1 MPGGPRGVNRVRRYQ
16 KTRAAAVMLLALLLV
31 PAASATII
39 WGPYVTNTTTG
50 SATIAWKATG
60 EEPGWVEYSSE
71 GGEVC
76 RVASAGEEGMHRVH
90 LTGLLPATT
99 YRYRVGTGGATV
111 EDCRFRTFG
120 DRTFTCIIYGDTQGQ
135 RPFFTQTERHGLVA
149 EKMAGEEDILFVIHT
164 GDFVGDESEWDEFFA
179 LAGPVLGNTTLVPVA
194 GNHDG
199 TAEVF
204 SAIFGLPP
212 YYSFDAGSLHVT
224 VLDSN
229 DRAWADMRTQTAW
242 LKEDLTSPLPQT
254 IVAFHHP
261 PFSSDRKHPG
271 GDLAIRAE
279 WCGIFAQN
287 DVDAVFSGHTHTYE
301 RYRVNGT
308 EYVVAGCGGGPF
320 YPLSEEKPEGYQAGR
335 EETLGYIRATI
346 SPVSI
351 GIEVVP
357 VADIT
362 RDGEVTMHPAGA
374 VIDTVRL
381 NTAGGWWSV
390 LASAPGVWELPGL
403 WRR

>member
-1 MPGGPRGVNRVRRYQ
+1 MRRYQ
-16 KTRAAAVMLLALLLV
+16 KIGAAVMLLALLLV
-31 PAASATII
+31 PAASAAII

-50 SATIAWKATG
+50 SATIAWKATDG
-60 EEPGWVEYSSE
+60 TGWVEYSPE

-99 YRYRVGTGGATV
+99 YRYRVGAGDATV
-111 EDCRFRTFG
+111 EDCKFRTFG

-135 RPFFTQTERHGLVA
+135 RPFFTQTERHTLVA
-149 EKMAGEEDILFVIHT
+149 ERMAGEEDILFVIHT
-164 GDFVGDESEWDEFFA
+164 GDLVGDESEWDEFFA
-179 LAGPVLGNTTLVPVA
+179 IAGPVLGNTTLVPVA

-212 YYSFDAGSLHVT
+212 FYSFDAGSLHVT

-242 LKEDLTSPLPQT
+242 LKDDLTSPLPQK

-362 RDGEVTMHPAGA
+362 ENGGVTMHPAGA

>member
-1 MPGGPRGVNRVRRYQ
+1 MRRYQ

-31 PAASATII
+31 PAASAAII

-90 LTGLLPATT
+90 LAGLLPATT
-99 YRYRVGTGGATV
+99 YRYRVGAGDATV
-111 EDCRFRTFG
+111 EDCKFRTFG

-135 RPFFTQTERHGLVA
+135 RPFFTQTERHALVA
-149 EKMAGEEDILFVIHT
+149 ERMAGEEDILFVIHT

-212 YYSFDAGSLHVT
+212 FYSFDAGSLHVT

-242 LKEDLTSPLPQT
+242 LKDDLTSPLPQK
-254 IVAFHHP
+254 IVTFHHP

-357 VADIT
+357 VAEIT

-374 VIDTVRL
+374 VIDTARL

-390 LASAPGVWELPGL
+390 LASAPGVWELPGS

>member
-31 PAASATII
+31 PAASAAII

-99 YRYRVGTGGATV
+99 YRYRVGAGNATV
-111 EDCRFRTFG
+111 EDCKFRTFG

-135 RPFFTQTERHGLVA
+135 RPFFTQTERHALVA
-149 EKMAGEEDILFVIHT
+149 ERMAGEEDILFVIHT
-164 GDFVGDESEWDEFFA
+164 GDLVGDESEWDEFFA
-179 LAGPVLGNTTLVPVA
+179 IAGPVLGNTTLVPVA

-212 YYSFDAGSLHVT
+212 FYSFDAGSLHVT

-242 LKEDLTSPLPQT
+242 LKDDLTSPLPQK

-357 VADIT
+357 VADVT

>member
-1 MPGGPRGVNRVRRYQ
+1 MRRYQ
-16 KTRAAAVMLLALLLV
+16 KIGAAVMLLALLLV
-31 PAASATII
+31 PAASAAII

-50 SATIAWKATG
+50 SATIAWKATDG
-60 EEPGWVEYSSE
+60 TGWVEYSPE

-99 YRYRVGTGGATV
+99 YRYRVGAGDATV

-135 RPFFTQTERHGLVA
+135 RPFFTQTERHALVA
-149 EKMAGEEDILFVIHT
+149 ERMAGEEDILFVIHT
-164 GDFVGDESEWDEFFA
+164 GDLVGDESEWDEFFA
-179 LAGPVLGNTTLVPVA
+179 IAGPVLGNTTLVPVA

-212 YYSFDAGSLHVT
+212 FYSFDAGSLHVT

-357 VADIT
+357 VADVT

>member
-1 MPGGPRGVNRVRRYQ
+1 MSRYQ
-16 KTRAAAVMLLALLLV
+16 SLLLVAVLLALLV
-31 PAASATII
+31 PAASAAIA

-50 SATIAWKATG
+50 SATVTWKATG
-60 EEPGWVEYSSE
+60 EGAGWVEYSP
-71 GGEVC
+71 GGDEVY
-76 RVASAGEEGMHRVH
+76 RVASSGEGGMHRVL
-90 LTGLLPATT
+90 LTNLTPATT
-99 YRYRVGTGGATV
+99 YRYRVGTGNETTG
-111 EDCRFRTFG
+111 DCRFRTFG
-120 DRTFTCIIYGDTQGQ
+120 DRVFTCIIYGDTRGQ
-135 RPFFTQTERHGLVA
+135 KPSFTQAGRHGLVA
-149 EKMAGEEDILFVIHT
+149 ERIAGEEEILFVIHT
-164 GDFVGDESEWDEFFA
+164 GDFVCDESEWDEFFA
-179 LAGPVLGNTTLVPVA
+179 VAGPVLRNTTLVPVA

-229 DRAWADMRTQTAW
+229 DRAWADMKRQTAW

-357 VADIT
+357 VADVT
-362 RDGEVTMHPAGA
+362 ENGGVTMHPAGA

-390 LASAPGVWELPGL
+390 LASAPGVWELSGL

>member
-16 KTRAAAVMLLALLLV
+16 KIGAAVMLLALLLV
-31 PAASATII
+31 PAASAAII

-50 SATIAWKATG
+50 SATIAWKATDG
-60 EEPGWVEYSSE
+60 TGWVEYSPE

-76 RVASAGEEGMHRVH
+76 RVASTGEEGMHRVH

-99 YRYRVGTGGATV
+99 YRYRVGAGNATV
-111 EDCRFRTFG
+111 EDCKFRTFG

-135 RPFFTQTERHGLVA
+135 RPFFTQTERHALVA
-149 EKMAGEEDILFVIHT
+149 ERMAGEEDILFVIHT
-164 GDFVGDESEWDEFFA
+164 GDLVGDESEWDEFFA

-212 YYSFDAGSLHVT
+212 FYSFDAGSLHVT

-229 DRAWADMRTQTAW
+229 DRAWADMERQTAW
-242 LKEDLTSPLPQT
+242 LENDLASPLPQT

-362 RDGEVTMHPAGA
+362 ENGGVTMHPAGA

>member
-1 MPGGPRGVNRVRRYQ
+1 MRRYL
-16 KTRAAAVMLLALLLV
+16 TIRAAATILLALLLA
-31 PAASATII
+31 PAASAAII

-50 SATIAWKATG
+50 SATITWKATG
-60 EEPGWVEYSSE
+60 EEPGWVEYSPE

-76 RVASAGEEGMHRVH
+76 RMASAGKDGMHRVH
-90 LTGLLPATT
+90 LAGLLPAAT
-99 YRYRVGTGGATV
+99 YRYRVGAGDATA
-111 EDCRFRTFG
+111 ENCRFRTFG
-120 DRTFTCIIYGDTQGQ
+120 DGAFTCIIYGDTQGQ
-135 RPFFTQTERHGLVA
+135 RPFFTQAERHALVA
-149 EKMAGEEDILFVIHT
+149 ERMAGEEDILFVIHT

-199 TAEVF
+199 TAETF

-229 DRAWADMRTQTAW
+229 DRAWADMKGQTAW
-242 LKEDLTSPLPQT
+242 LKEDLASPLPRT

-279 WCGIFAQN
+279 WCGIFTQN
-287 DVDAVFSGHTHTYE
+287 GVDAVFSGHTHTYE

-320 YPLSEEKPEGYQAGR
+320 YPLAGEKPEGYQAGR
-335 EETLGYIRATI
+335 EETLGYIQATI

-362 RDGEVTMHPAGA
+362 ENGGVTMHPAGA

-390 LASAPGVWELPGL
+390 LASIPGARELSES
-403 WRR
+403 WR